1 MARHLLSNIKF
12 QIGHGVNSIRIH
24 SSTTLDFPEMT
35 PVLPK
40 NPMQTLCYS
49 KCSSF
54 RFWGK
59 IHMFTNEPMGQI
71 PTSWALVMLG
81 YAKMVFFAL
90 KIFQV
95 CSGSS
100 RFPSPHSLESLF
112 MACFLRTLPT
122 PRPKRTQPF
131 QQSCQPQTWS
141 LKLSHKA
148 KEANKLHDFSSQNKT
163 MVHFFW
169 YTLGVN

>member
-81 YAKMVFFAL
+81 YAKMFFFAL

-148 KEANKLHDFSSQNKT
+148 NEANKLQDFSSQNKT
-163 MVHFFW
+163 MVHFFG
-169 YTLGVN
+169 TLSG